1 MAAIRTSK
9 QKLQHTFWLGCG
21 LLCLS
26 GALIAWAITDQD
38 QLEVVEVAKE
48 AQIPVQIQPEKVA
61 ATTHLGGLLEQVRP
75 LDMTTR
81 VVATGQ
87 HEAEFRGNKFIEDN
101 KNKYV
106 IELFRVSEEQ
116 IINTFLKKQTQR
128 KDYRYL
134 RLSGENQA
142 EQYVM
147 LYGLYGNQDQA
158 KAALAATNF
167 GLPKSAQ
174 AHVAALSDYQAFVN
188 DMGSDELGLNKK
200 LYEVRLRPVAL
211 PRVDESVLAEA
222 KRNLARQ
229 QALTRTTPR
238 QAAVSPQSQNQ
249 TAPTIDPEKA
259 TTSTTIVRR
268 DQQGTVVDV
277 EKTQSQS
284 NGE

>member
-1 MAAIRTSK
+1 MHARMILKRVRAIALLAVLMIIAFGAPIHSQASVSDAINATNECEQNPDVACPDTTPSAAEMESPSAAVGFNAWDYIKMMLAFSVVIV
-9 QKLQHTFWLGCG
+9 
-21 LLCLS
+21 LLFLV
-26 GALIAWAITDQD
+26 L
-38 QLEVVEVAKE
+38 
-48 AQIPVQIQPEKVA
+48 
-61 ATTHLGGLLEQVRP
+61 R
-75 LDMTTR
+75 
-81 VVATGQ
+81 
-87 HEAEFRGNKFIEDN
+87 
-101 KNKYV
+101 
-106 IELFRVSEEQ
+106 
-116 IINTFLKKQTQR
+116 FLKKQTQR

-200 LYEVRLRPVAL
+200 LYEVKLRPVAL

-238 QAAVSPQSQNQ
+238 QVAVPPQ
-249 TAPTIDPEKA
+249 
-259 TTSTTIVRR
+259 
-268 DQQGTVVDV
+268 
-277 EKTQSQS
+277 
-284 NGE
+284 